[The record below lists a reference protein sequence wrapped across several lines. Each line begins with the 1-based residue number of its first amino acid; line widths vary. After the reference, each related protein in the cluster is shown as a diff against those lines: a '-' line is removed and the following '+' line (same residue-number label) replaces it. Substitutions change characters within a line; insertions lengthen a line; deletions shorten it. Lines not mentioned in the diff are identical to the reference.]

1 MEHVDN
7 DIHEIQE
14 CPSRS
19 LEPFDVVGVPVRPLH
34 GFEYALGQRSN
45 VRVGGSGCNHKK
57 VRRVA
62 DLAQVQDDNISGLVR
77 VERFEDEGQAP
88 TSIGLYPI
96 VAACSGNRSRRP
108 AEGGQSSI
116 W

>member
-14 CPSRS
+14 CPSPS
-19 LEPFDVVGVPVRPLH
+19 LEPFDMVGVAVRPLH
-34 GFEYALGQRSN
+34 GFEHALGQRSN
-45 VRVGGSGCNHKK
+45 VRVGGAGCNHEE

-62 DLAQVQDDNISGLVR
+62 DLAQVQYDDVSGLVGL
-77 VERFEDEGQAP
+77 ECFEDEGQAP
-88 TSIGLYPI
+88 TSLGLYPI
-96 VAACSGNRSRRP
+96 VASCSGNRSRRP